1 MKEGF
6 NGNCVAAWKAS
17 MGYNDGGKKDNLSD
31 ANGDGKKDGL
41 NGNCARIYIKQ
52 MHLLNKF

>member
-1 MKEGF
+1 MKEGL

-17 MGYNDGGKKDNLSD
+17 IGSNEDGKKENLSD
-31 ANGDGKKDGL
+31 ANGNVKKEGL
-41 NGNCARIYIKQ
+41 DRNYARKYIKQ